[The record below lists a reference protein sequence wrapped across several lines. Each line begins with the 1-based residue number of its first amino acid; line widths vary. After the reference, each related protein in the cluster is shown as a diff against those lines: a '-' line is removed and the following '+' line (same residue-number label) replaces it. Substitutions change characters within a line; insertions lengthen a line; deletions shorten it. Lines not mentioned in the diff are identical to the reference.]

1 MTFKSLHASHV
12 LAASLLVLCAACGGQ
27 SPREDAQAADTAQS
41 GGAYMGARPVY
52 AHLANNKD
60 GSWVFRT
67 VTASDATPDSAYLV
81 RLNDLTPAFDTRIVE
96 CAPQIY
102 PEAHRCNPANPFRD
116 EDSGVLEKIVNG
128 SIAVGT
134 GGKIKDITYSYKTT
148 FDEIAFNRSV
158 DEALVNSGLD
168 RRALISLLATYDEE
182 VRDARAELQA
192 ARARMEAL
200 RSGYDR
206 VELEIQ
212 PTISGLTD
220 YYQGDIDFER
230 LVKLE
235 AIEGED
241 PELAELET
249 KAILPC
255 DARACVAEAQQ
266 ALQALRFNLKS
277 GREQI
282 AAGTRPSSRAYRV
295 HCGVAGHAG
304 YLLDM
309 TCPEQVVVTGDEP
322 VQLPVAVNILSRDF
336 NDLYPVLDIDG
347 PDLRV
352 SIDGQTVTFS
362 NTTSEYLTIS
372 AQTIYYNSAVHTT
385 TLPIEIPP
393 GIAVS
398 RELSEFVSQPIDI
411 ESRYLQMTP
420 DKARGASFRFGFAA
434 RYRLAS
440 DGEGRTLHEM
450 GTFNVDCVIRNRMR
464 PGTCQPESLAD
475 ARAPRDSGVPAEQ
488 PRPPM

>member
-1 MTFKSLHASHV
+1 MTFKSLHASHL
-12 LAASLLVLCAACGGQ
+12 LAASLLILCAACGGQ
-27 SPREDAQAADTAQS
+27 APREDERTVDTAPS
-41 GGAYMGARPVY
+41 GNSYMGARPLY
-52 AHLANNKD
+52 AQLANNKD

-67 VTASDATPDSAYLV
+67 VTVSDQPPESAYLV
-81 RLNDLTPAFDTRIVE
+81 RLNDLTPAFDTRVVE

-148 FDEIAFNRSV
+148 FDVIAFNRAV
-158 DEALVNSGLD
+158 DEAMVNSGLD
-168 RRALISLLATYDEE
+168 RRRLIALLATYDEE
-182 VRDARAELQA
+182 LREARAELQA
-192 ARARMEAL
+192 AEERMEAL
-200 RSGYDR
+200 RSGYDQ

-212 PTISGLTD
+212 PTIGGLTD
-220 YYQGDIDFER
+220 YYGDDIDFAR
-230 LVKLE
+230 LVELQP
-235 AIEGED
+235 AD
-241 PELAELET
+241 DAAPELAQLET
-249 KAILPC
+249 TAILPC
-255 DARACVAEAQQ
+255 DARVCVASANK
-266 ALQALRFNLKS
+266 ALEALRFNLKS

-295 HCGVAGHAG
+295 RCGVAAYAG

-309 TCPEQVVVTGDEP
+309 TCPEQVIVMDNEP
-322 VQLPVAVNILSRDF
+322 VQLPVSVTILSRDF
-336 NDLYPVLDIDG
+336 DDLYPAFDIDG

-352 SIDGQTVTFS
+352 SIDGQSVTFS

-372 AQTIYYNSAVHTT
+372 ARTVYYNSAVHTT

-393 GIAVS
+393 GISVT
-398 RELSEFVSQPIDI
+398 RELDEFVSQPIDI

-440 DGEGRTLHEM
+440 EGEARTLHEM

-464 PGTCQPESLAD
+464 PGTCQPESLAN
-475 ARAPRDSGVPAEQ
+475 ARTPRQSEQPAGQ